1 MTSDDQFFFDYLAS
15 IPHDVRRYSHQV
27 ADSID
32 RQVDHAA
39 DAIRNTLSNQTW
51 LPSTVRPS
59 PKYRPNPVISQSLV
73 DRVHGWVLHNRAWSA
88 AILAFVGTTCVL
100 YYGNKKF
107 NGKRRR
113 ARRAGNGARK
123 EIVVIAGSAHEPMT
137 RAIAS
142 DLERRGYIVYVTVS
156 SSDEE
161 QIIRSESREDIRSLW
176 LDLSTTSTNPSGIH
190 PSLSEIHTLITKP
203 QSPVAGLQPHTCQLS
218 GLILVPSPNY
228 ISGPVATIPPSTWI
242 DTINTRLL
250 SPILTTQLFLP
261 LLHVRNNH
269 STIIVAY
276 PTISSSLSAPF
287 SGPEVATTRALS
299 GFATSLRRE
308 LTSNSNL
315 HVVELKLGNI
325 DLGPSYRTPQGHIA
339 GTEVLGWSVQQRSL
353 YASQYLNS
361 IEARP
366 AASAGPSLIR
376 GSSARTLHYAVHDAL
391 EAPAK
396 NVFGRRGSKKAV
408 VYVGRGART
417 YNIIGEW
424 VPPGL
429 VGWMLGLRSTP
440 PPPPPQQ
447 LYHLPPQQTTSSSSP
462 RASSSTS
469 AGSSSETSSWERL

>member
-1 MTSDDQFFFDYLAS
+1 MTSDDQFFFDYLAW

-39 DAIRNTLSNQTW
+39 NVIRDTLSDQTW

-59 PKYRPNPVISQSLV
+59 PRYRPSPAVSQSLV
-73 DRVHGWVLHNRAWSA
+73 DRAHGWVLHNRAWSA

-100 YYGNKKF
+100 YLSNKKL
-107 NGKRRR
+107 NRKRRR

-123 EIVVIAGSAHEPMT
+123 EIVVVAGSAHEPMT

-156 SSDEE
+156 ASNEE
-161 QIIRSESREDIRSLW
+161 QIIRGESREDIRSLW
-176 LDLSTTSTNPSGIH
+176 LDLSTTPSSPSGIH
-190 PSLSEIHTLITKP
+190 PSLSEIHTLITQP

-218 GLILVPSPNY
+218 GLILVPSPTY
-228 ISGPVATIPPSTWI
+228 TSGPVATIPPSTWV

-250 SPILTTQLFLP
+250 SPILTAQLFLP
-261 LLHVRNNH
+261 LLNVRNNH
-269 STIIVAY
+269 STIIIAY

-308 LTSNSNL
+308 LTFHPNI

-325 DLGPSYRTPQGHIA
+325 DLGPSYRTPQSHIA

-366 AASAGPSLIR
+366 AAPAGPSLIR
-376 GSSARTLHYAVHDAL
+376 GSSARTLHNAVQDAL
-391 EAPAK
+391 EVPTK
-396 NVFGRRGSKKAV
+396 DVFGRRGSKKSVIYA
-408 VYVGRGART
+408 GRGARA
-417 YNIIGEW
+417 YSIIGEW
-424 VPPGL
+424 VPSGL
-429 VGWMLGLRSTP
+429 VGWMLGLRSKQQHYP
-440 PPPPPQQ
+440 CHFQPQQ
-447 LYHLPPQQTTSSSSP
+447 HATSSSSSSP
-462 RASSSTS
+462 RESSAS
-469 AGSSSETSSWERL
+469 AGSNSETSGWERV